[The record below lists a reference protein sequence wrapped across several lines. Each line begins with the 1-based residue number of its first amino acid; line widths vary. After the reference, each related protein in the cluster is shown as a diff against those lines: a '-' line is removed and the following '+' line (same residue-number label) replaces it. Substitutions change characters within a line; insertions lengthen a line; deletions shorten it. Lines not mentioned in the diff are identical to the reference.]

1 VIPTGL
7 LLRLTVIVG
16 ALLALSAVT
25 IVGRQRLRRLRG
37 RLRERARTLYPY
49 VGMLGLVLA
58 VNAVAR
64 DMGTALSWVL
74 DWNITGVI
82 YAVEG
87 EFVAT
92 LQAAGSPA
100 VTAFLSFVYVYGYVF
115 LLVFPILA
123 YLALDD
129 LQPFRH
135 LFLAYAFN
143 YAIGVVCYVLFIAY
157 GPRNL
162 MPELVDSLLYANW
175 PRSQLLTSAVN
186 SNTNVFPSLHTSL
199 SVTVVLLAYRTRRA
213 YPAWLALSVPLAG
226 SVVLSTMYLGIH
238 WGIDVLGGVVLGIA
252 SLYLA
257 DCLTDDGG
265 RQRWL
270 ERTAG
275 RVVAAIRTRVRQ
287 WHARL
292 TDSHSRES

>member
-1 VIPTGL
+1 MIPTDL
-7 LLRLTVIVG
+7 LLRLTFIVG

-37 RLRERARTLYPY
+37 RLRGRARTLSPY
-49 VGMLGLVLA
+49 VGMLVLVLG
-58 VNAVAR
+58 VNSVAR

-74 DWNITGVI
+74 DWNITGAI
-82 YAVEG
+82 YAIEG

-100 VTAFLSFVYVYGYVF
+100 VTTFLSAIYVYGYVF

-129 LQPFRH
+129 LEPLRH

-143 YAIGVVCYVLFIAY
+143 YAIGVACYVLFIAY

-199 SVTVVLLAYRTRRA
+199 SVTVVLLAYRTRRT
-213 YPAWLALSVPLAG
+213 YPAWLALSVPLAA
-226 SVVLSTMYLGIH
+226 SVVVSTMYLGIH
-238 WGIDVLGGVVLGIA
+238 WGVDVVGGVVLGIG

-257 DCLTDDGG
+257 DYLTDDGG

-275 RVVAAIRTRVRQ
+275 RVVAAVRTRVQQ